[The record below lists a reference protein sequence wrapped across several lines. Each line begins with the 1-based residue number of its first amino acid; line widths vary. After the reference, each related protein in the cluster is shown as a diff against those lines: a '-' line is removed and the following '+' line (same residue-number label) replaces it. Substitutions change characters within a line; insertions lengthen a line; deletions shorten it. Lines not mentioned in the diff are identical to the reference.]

1 MHSKDA
7 LFYLKKN
14 FIFEYVKISYGTPSP
29 QNSDHIH
36 IVKIFYHVPICVY
49 YLQAMCEY
57 YSANTFTYIMK
68 QIQK

>member
-1 MHSKDA
+1 M
-7 LFYLKKN
+7 
-14 FIFEYVKISYGTPSP
+14 KISYGTPSP

-57 YSANTFTYIMK
+57 YSANTFTHIMK
-68 QIQK
+68 QKYIITSKETSRLIEAKE